1 MLGAM
6 GGGGGEVLEYFKN
19 ETGSRIFKHETT
31 HCNLQTAIYY
41 GDFGVLQKTIFFG
54 FIFMKLE
61 FRCTKSYIKLEFC
74 FYMNETNRRFSA
86 SLHRNC
92 LRCNNFGAVIFFPET
107 FLQFHSFIFF
117 SPVSLFL
124 WNSSHTFCQFHNFCP
139 LFFT

>member
-1 MLGAM
+1 M
-6 GGGGGEVLEYFKN
+6 EYFKN

-74 FYMNETNRRFSA
+74 FCMNETNRRFSA

-117 SPVSLFL
+117 L
-124 WNSSHTFCQFHNFCP
+124 QFHFFYETRFT
-139 LFFT
+139 LFASFIIFFHFFLRKNTSFWPVF